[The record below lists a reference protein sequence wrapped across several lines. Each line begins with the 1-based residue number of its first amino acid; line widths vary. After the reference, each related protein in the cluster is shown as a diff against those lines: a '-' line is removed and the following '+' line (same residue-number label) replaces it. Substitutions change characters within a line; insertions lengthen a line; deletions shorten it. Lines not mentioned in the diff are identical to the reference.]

1 MFSTKE
7 QLDKKTGPYG
17 IGRLSYLQSLVTE
30 FQDTN
35 SLESK
40 QQVLANLA
48 NFAYDPLNY
57 DYFRTLNVLDLF
69 LDAVEETDDK
79 LVEFAVGGISN
90 CCLDKE
96 NKEYFLKNNGVQSVI
111 RCLSSQNEETVLSAI
126 TTLMYLTTPSSKAEI
141 CCLPVVECMLRF
153 SEASNKRLSNLAQ
166 VFIQDYCT
174 ESQVNE
180 AKNIQIEF
188 SMNNETSQVH

>member
-7 QLDKKTGPYG
+7 QLDKRTGPYG

-30 FQDTN
+30 YQDTN

-48 NFAYDPLNY
+48 NFAYDPVNY

-69 LDAVEETDDK
+69 LDAIEETDDQ
-79 LVEFAVGGISN
+79 LVEFAVGGICN

-96 NKEYFLKNNGVQSVI
+96 NKEYILKNNGVQLVI
-111 RCLSSQNEETVLSAI
+111 KCLSSSNEETVLSAI
-126 TTLMYLTTPSSKAEI
+126 TTLMYLTTPNSKTEI
-141 CCLPVVECMLRF
+141 CSVPVVECMLRF
-153 SEASNKRLSNLAQ
+153 SQASNKRIGNLAK
-166 VFIQDYCT
+166 VFLQDYCT
-174 ESQVNE
+174 KQQKSE
-180 AKNIQIEF
+180 ALKIQAQF
-188 SMNNETSQVH
+188 SYQENTT